1 MTGFLLVIALIA
13 IIIVITIFFSRDRN
27 SEQASNAW
35 VATSTSLSDWAT
47 EQVRDLVLKNRKI
60 EAIKLVRNETGMGLQ
75 ESRELIEKIVLG
87 SPTQDKNLTIHEE
100 SSDWAQE
107 LHDLVDQ
114 KKLIEAIKLVR
125 QELNLSLKDAKE
137 YVEEIQRQQN
147 QTS

>member
-13 IIIVITIFFSRDRN
+13 IITVITIFFSRDRS

-75 ESRELIEKIVLG
+75 ESRELVEKIVFG
-87 SPTQDKNLTIHEE
+87 SATQDNKSISHEA
-100 SSDWAQE
+100 SPDWAQE
-107 LHDLVDQ
+107 LHELIDQ